1 MLSRGR
7 SVKGLGTTN
16 WDINDA
22 LVPRN
27 LCDEAAG
34 VEVIGH
40 GHPEAEDEYVAAKVG
55 LQESLGEG
63 LGVAVEGAGEV
74 GRVGFL
80 EACVWG
86 SVHGVFGIVL
96 VNACDGWS

>member
-7 SVKGLGTTN
+7 SFKGQGTTN

-22 LVPRN
+22 LVLRN

-40 GHPEAEDEYVAAKVG
+40 GHPETEDEYVGAKVR
-55 LQESLGEG
+55 L
-63 LGVAVEGAGEV
+63 
-74 GRVGFL
+74 
-80 EACVWG
+80 
-86 SVHGVFGIVL
+86 
-96 VNACDGWS
+96 

>member
-7 SVKGLGTTN
+7 SVQGLGTTN

-40 GHPEAEDEYVAAKVG
+40 GHPETEDEYVGAKVR
-55 LQESLGEG
+55 L
-63 LGVAVEGAGEV
+63 
-74 GRVGFL
+74 
-80 EACVWG
+80 
-86 SVHGVFGIVL
+86 
-96 VNACDGWS
+96 